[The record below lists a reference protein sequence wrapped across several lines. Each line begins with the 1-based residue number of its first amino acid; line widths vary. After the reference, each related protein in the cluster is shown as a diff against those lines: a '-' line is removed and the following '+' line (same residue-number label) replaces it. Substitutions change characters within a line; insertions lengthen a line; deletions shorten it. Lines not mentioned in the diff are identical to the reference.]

1 MSANLMS
8 LARNGGK
15 FLKLFGDRKMMKLLP
30 YDAEVEYLEST
41 GTQYIKTDIIPAIGY
56 TYKMMFRSTGVVD
69 YGYLFGV
76 NWRDDTGTA
85 KFFGLRRFASQAR
98 FQSLGFSIKTV
109 PYEEDIDYDI
119 TINGGEA
126 GDLNK
131 FKLADGRVFSHNSK
145 ISVSPRLP
153 MNLLAVNNISTVAY
167 KNKVLLYSFSIEANS
182 KTILDLIPVRVGDVG
197 YMYDRVSGQFLG
209 NAGTGD
215 FIIGPDKTI

>member
-1 MSANLMS
+1 MMVG
-8 LARNGGK
+8 ARTGAWSPRGAP
-15 FLKLFGDRKMMKLLP
+15 LP

-56 TYKMMFRSTGVVD
+56 TYKMMFRSTGVVS
-69 YGYLFGV
+69 YGYLFGS

-85 KFFGLRRFASQAR
+85 KFFGLRRLTSQAR
-98 FQSLGFSIKTV
+98 FQSLGFSIAKV

-145 ISVSPRLP
+145 ISVSPTLP
-153 MNLLAVNNISTVAY
+153 MNLFAVNNNGGVAFQ
-167 KNKVLLYSFSIEANS
+167 NKGRLYLFSIEANS

-197 YMYDRVSGQFLG
+197 YMYDRISGQLFG
-209 NAGTGD
+209 NAGTGA
-215 FIIGPDKTI
+215 FVIGPDKTI